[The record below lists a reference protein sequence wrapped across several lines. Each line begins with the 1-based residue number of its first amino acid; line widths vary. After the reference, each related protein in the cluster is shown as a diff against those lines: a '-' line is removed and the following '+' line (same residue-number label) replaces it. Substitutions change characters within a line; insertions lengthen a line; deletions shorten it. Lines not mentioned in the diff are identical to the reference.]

1 MIITVYDVYSPLSIQ
16 GAEKCRIMQKKSR
29 PTPCNR
35 LFFPTFYSILIGVG
49 RNSPDMKVFGKH
61 FNKTTEV
68 FNMKKALTAKVICR
82 MGITA
87 GLYAT
92 LTVLLAPISYGQ
104 FQVRV
109 SECLTLLPLVF
120 PETVIGLT
128 VGCLIANFF
137 GNGILDVIFGT
148 LATLVSSLLI
158 LLIGKFI
165 KNKGLKIFL
174 SALCVSVINAVV
186 IPFTYLALTE
196 LKTLYFINAGWIF
209 LGEAVSSGILG
220 TLVVLSV
227 MKITAKEKE

>member
-1 MIITVYDVYSPLSIQ
+1 
-16 GAEKCRIMQKKSR
+16 
-29 PTPCNR
+29 
-35 LFFPTFYSILIGVG
+35 
-49 RNSPDMKVFGKH
+49 
-61 FNKTTEV
+61 
-68 FNMKKALTAKVICR
+68 MKKALTAKVICR

-120 PETVIGLT
+120 PETVVGLT

-137 GNGILDVIFGT
+137 GNGILDVVFGT

-209 LGEAVSSGILG
+209 LGESVSSGVLG

-227 MKITAKEKE
+227 MKITAKKNDNL

>member
-1 MIITVYDVYSPLSIQ
+1 
-16 GAEKCRIMQKKSR
+16 
-29 PTPCNR
+29 
-35 LFFPTFYSILIGVG
+35 
-49 RNSPDMKVFGKH
+49 MKVFGKH

-120 PETVIGLT
+120 PETVVGLT

-209 LGEAVSSGILG
+209 LGEAVSSGVLG